1 MTDHDRPTLHR
12 DDELTTRLRALV
24 APPTDP
30 AYWAG
35 LESRILA
42 RVRQGREAAAWWAL
56 PERIYRIGLLAA
68 GLTLI
73 VAGSVYLRHRAI
85 ETRMAY
91 ETILDSADDAP
102 VFARRGLFD
111 GERPDPLRAS
121 PAATP
126 ESSR

>member
-12 DDELTTRLRALV
+12 DDELTARLRALV
-24 APPTDP
+24 APPSDP
-30 AYWAG
+30 AYWAD
-35 LESRILA
+35 LEARILA
-42 RVRQGREAAAWWAL
+42 RVRQGRDVTAWWAL

-73 VAGSVYLRHRAI
+73 VAGSVYLRHRAA

-111 GERPDPLRAS
+111 DERPAPMRAS
-121 PAATP
+121 PPRGP
-126 ESSR
+126 EGGR

>member
-1 MTDHDRPTLHR
+1 MTDHDRPTLRR

-42 RVRQGREAAAWWAL
+42 RVRQGRDVAAWWAL

-73 VAGSVYLRHRAI
+73 VAGSVYLRHRTL

-91 ETILDSADDAP
+91 ETILDTADDAP

-111 GERPDPLRAS
+111 EERPDPLRAS
-121 PAATP
+121 PPRAP
-126 ESSR
+126 EAGR

>member
-73 VAGSVYLRHRAI
+73 VAGSVSLRHRAL